1 MFLMIR
7 RRRLDFVTRKL
18 IIFETSRAQAEKDV
32 LNTQNVRNEIDMTI
46 RWMDGNECTKGR

>member
-1 MFLMIR
+1 MIR